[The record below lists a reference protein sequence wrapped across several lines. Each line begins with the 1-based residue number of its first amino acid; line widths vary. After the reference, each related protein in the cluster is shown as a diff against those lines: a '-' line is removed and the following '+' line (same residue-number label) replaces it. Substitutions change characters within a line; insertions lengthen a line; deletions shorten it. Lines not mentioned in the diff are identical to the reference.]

1 MGNPDTPGFKGSSGA
16 DTNPIPVALIQAKL
30 AEEAAE
36 PAAHEAAPVA
46 EEPAPAA
53 DAGPAGPMTAGT
65 QVINLPPVPAAE
77 PEPDAAVGADA
88 PPQPEPEP
96 QPARPAPTTEGTR
109 VMALPPLPAPAAP
122 SRRRPQSRRDQPVSG
137 WVRCPRARPSSSYPS
152 PPGPLPGAPCGPAAP
167 AARPDKPPVRSAP
180 RPTRPAPP
188 PAAAPP
194 VVAPRQ
200 ASGPPA
206 PAPPQPDPRFNPP
219 AAPVATPFT
228 RAAPS
233 APQPPPG
240 YQDPRIPSHTDLGL
254 VRARPLPQRGWRRA
268 VHRLTGLNPGE
279 SELENTR
286 QKLVARVSQPV
297 RGDYSIAVLSMK
309 GGVGKTTTTVGL
321 GSTFAAI
328 RGDRVIAVDANP
340 DFGTLAQRGP
350 DQSRSTVRDL
360 LLDDNIFRY
369 SDIRRHT
376 SQSTSRLE
384 ILASERDPATSEAF
398 SDADYRVVIR
408 LLQRFYNL
416 ILTDCGTGLVHSA
429 MSAILDEADA
439 IVLVAS
445 PAIDAA
451 RSAFAT
457 LDWLEHHGRGHLV
470 PNATVVISAARPGKA
485 SVDLDK
491 LAAQFLTRIR
501 SVHVIPFDDHLAQG
515 SEIVLDL
522 MANRTRQAF
531 LELAASIADGFAD
544 TKRAASRH

>member
-1 MGNPDTPGFKGSSGA
+1 MSESDAPKFKRSSDA
-16 DTNPIPVALIQAKL
+16 DTNPIPVREIRAKL
-30 AEEAAE
+30 AQEAAE
-36 PAAHEAAPVA
+36 SEAPTVVEDVPVA
-46 EEPAPAA
+46 T
-53 DAGPAGPMTAGT
+53 GPSTAGT
-65 QVINLPPVPAAE
+65 KVMDVPPPPK
-77 PEPDAAVGADA
+77 PEPSVE
-88 PPQPEPEP
+88 PEPEP
-96 QPARPAPTTEGTR
+96 VVEPESVLEPGPVHAAPTIEGTR
-109 VMALPPLPAPAAP
+109 VMDLPPLP
-122 SRRRPQSRRDQPVSG
+122 RRPVPEPPKEAPPPRPAPVFSRPPVFSE
-137 WVRCPRARPSSSYPS
+137 
-152 PPGPLPGAPCGPAAP
+152 PPPPPEPPKAEATAVIEVPEQ
-167 AARPDKPPVRSAP
+167 PPVR
-180 RPTRPAPP
+180 PAPIPGRRVPEP
-188 PAAAPP
+188 PP
-194 VVAPRQ
+194 
-200 ASGPPA
+200 PPA
-206 PAPPQPDPRFNPP
+206 PAPAPTPPAAVSQPPPDPRLNPP
-219 AAPVATPFT
+219 APPPVATPFT
-228 RAAPS
+228 QAAPS
-233 APQPPPG
+233 APPEH
-240 YQDPRIPSHTDLGL
+240 YQDPRMPSHTDLGL
-254 VRARPLPQRGWRRA
+254 VRRVRPLPQSGWRKV
-268 VHRLTGLNPGE
+268 VHRVTGLNPKE
-279 SELENTR
+279 SEQENTR

-398 SDADYRVVIR
+398 SEADYRVVIR

-429 MSAILDEADA
+429 MSAVLDEADA

-445 PAIDAA
+445 PAIDSA

-470 PNATVVISAARPGKA
+470 PNATVVISAARPGKS

-501 SVHVIPFDDHLAQG
+501 AVHVIPFDDHLAQG

-522 MANRTRQAF
+522 MGGRTRQAF
-531 LELAASIADGFAD
+531 LELAASIADGFAR
-544 TKRAASRH
+544 TKRTDRTSRG